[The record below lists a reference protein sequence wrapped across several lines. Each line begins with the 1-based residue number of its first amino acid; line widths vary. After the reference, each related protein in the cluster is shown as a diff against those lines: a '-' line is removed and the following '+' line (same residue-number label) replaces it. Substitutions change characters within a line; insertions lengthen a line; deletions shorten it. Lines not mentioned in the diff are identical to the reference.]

1 MNENIPLSVILNEL
15 GEDREHYFNAVSPVI
30 AQSSNF
36 CYKERFANYFLIL
49 FSLGKVVAYKCYKW
63 PQETIN

>member
-36 CYKERFANYFLIL
+36 CFPTVASMREALKKEFENPF
-49 FSLGKVVAYKCYKW
+49 
-63 PQETIN
+63 